1 MILVSVLMPT
11 YNHEAFI
18 AQAINS
24 FLEQQVCFDIELLI
38 GDDCSSD
45 NTPLIARTYA
55 QNHPDKIHFFQYTE
69 NKGLMANYKYL
80 LEQARGKYIAVL
92 ESDDVWIDPFKL
104 QKQVERI
111 EHADNCGL
119 VFSNWTIIDYD
130 SNEIARS
137 KTPTD
142 VVNYTNLL
150 KENRAAAVTALFSKA
165 MFDMYCNID
174 DYILLGFRT
183 FDYPVWLSISAHSDV
198 IYLEDYTAGY
208 RHLATSISNTNNY
221 QRALTFN
228 HSIDII
234 VQYIVEKYGRGGLS
248 KHALANAKTFRYLI
262 LALQFKKIRLA
273 IKVAWL
279 LHVVDIRTFVIK
291 FFPWLWIYK
300 NKKLTGTRNV

>member
-150 KENRAAAVTALFSKA
+150 K
-165 MFDMYCNID
+165 
-174 DYILLGFRT
+174 
-183 FDYPVWLSISAHSDV
+183 
-198 IYLEDYTAGY
+198 
-208 RHLATSISNTNNY
+208 
-221 QRALTFN
+221 
-228 HSIDII
+228 
-234 VQYIVEKYGRGGLS
+234 
-248 KHALANAKTFRYLI
+248 
-262 LALQFKKIRLA
+262 
-273 IKVAWL
+273 
-279 LHVVDIRTFVIK
+279 
-291 FFPWLWIYK
+291 
-300 NKKLTGTRNV
+300 